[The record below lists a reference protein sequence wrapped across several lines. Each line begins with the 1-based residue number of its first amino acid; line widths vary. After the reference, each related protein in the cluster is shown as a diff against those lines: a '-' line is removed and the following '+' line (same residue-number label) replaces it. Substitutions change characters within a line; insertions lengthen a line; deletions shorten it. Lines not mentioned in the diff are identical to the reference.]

1 MSNARFSS
9 FCATAYF
16 DTKAGA
22 LMAISL
28 TSVVDVVYMDVP
40 DVVLSCDRR
49 RDMIQGLLMVIA
61 FVAERPNV
69 TYILTSGGP
78 PVSIGEVTQVPEQ
91 GDTVVIM
98 DGN

>member
-1 MSNARFSS
+1 
-9 FCATAYF
+9 
-16 DTKAGA
+16 
-22 LMAISL
+22 
-28 TSVVDVVYMDVP
+28 
-40 DVVLSCDRR
+40 
-49 RDMIQGLLMVIA
+49 MIQGLLMVIA